1 MTESEESVVRW
12 RVLSGKLKKIRNSY
26 GAECDRVRVKGLTT
40 KQQRGPR
47 GGEIAQRFS
56 DT

>member
-12 RVLSGKLKKIRNSY
+12 RVLSGKLKKIRNNY
-26 GAECDRVRVKGLTT
+26 GAECDRIRVKGLTT

-47 GGEIAQRFS
+47 GGKIAQRFS